1 MKRRDFL
8 KTLSVVPVVGL
19 MPTFVLSEQNV
30 VLSSTNNSVVGL
42 NKIVTII
49 QNDKRLN
56 RRVSADDIADAI
68 GCVQR
73 MNEILIEAVV
83 QTGVANDKH
92 ISMADTRELNDYIF
106 HNYHDEWV
114 ELHGDDSD
122 NEETGFHKVV
132 NDGAS
137 TKLFGVNAINRVADG
152 IYHLGF
158 ESHLKNRLLN
168 EDANANA
175 SYKKVAIWLD
185 ALLRED
191 LEAGRLENLDV
202 HEVVGDTDSGLD
214 KVIDIIY
221 NDTGLQ
227 KRISTGDMREG
238 AKSANAMNGLLLEAI
253 DAVGAGNTGSF
264 TINDIKLVN
273 KYLVANSADE
283 WVKWHGDDENNEETG
298 YHKVQSDGATTKLY
312 DKNAINKVFD
322 GIYHLGFATTYKN
335 NLMNEDGAKN
345 VTFSNV
351 TAWLNELLSDDL
363 TNQQEDLKILIPLYS
378 YPNWWDASNYV
389 WQKILDVKQ
398 HYPDAQITAIVN
410 PSNGHFREQNSD
422 YVKGIQDLMGANIKL
437 IGYVYTLYGNRA
449 IDEVIDDI
457 EAWKQYYKALGVS
470 GIFFD
475 EVSTNSLKLSHYSQ
489 LSSEARNRGFDF
501 VVLNP
506 GITTDKAYIESGIA
520 DVVVSY
526 ENENNALLTN
536 PPANYNVPTQSTEL
550 SLLIHTMESN
560 NVNELITFAREHQFA
575 YIYFTEDGL
584 DGNPWDS
591 ISEYFEDEVIK
602 MRV

>member
-1 MKRRDFL
+1 
-8 KTLSVVPVVGL
+8 
-19 MPTFVLSEQNV
+19 
-30 VLSSTNNSVVGL
+30 
-42 NKIVTII
+42 
-49 QNDKRLN
+49 
-56 RRVSADDIADAI
+56 
-68 GCVQR
+68 
-73 MNEILIEAVV
+73 
-83 QTGVANDKH
+83 
-92 ISMADTRELNDYIF
+92 
-106 HNYHDEWV
+106 
-114 ELHGDDSD
+114 
-122 NEETGFHKVV
+122 
-132 NDGAS
+132 
-137 TKLFGVNAINRVADG
+137 
-152 IYHLGF
+152 
-158 ESHLKNRLLN
+158 
-168 EDANANA
+168 
-175 SYKKVAIWLD
+175 
-185 ALLRED
+185 
-191 LEAGRLENLDV
+191 
-202 HEVVGDTDSGLD
+202 
-214 KVIDIIY
+214 
-221 NDTGLQ
+221 
-227 KRISTGDMREG
+227 
-238 AKSANAMNGLLLEAI
+238 
-253 DAVGAGNTGSF
+253 
-264 TINDIKLVN
+264 LVN

-283 WVKWHGDDENNEETG
+283 WAKWHGDDENNEETG

-312 DKNAINKVFD
+312 GKNAINKVFD

-335 NLMNEDGAKN
+335 NLTNEDGAKN
-345 VTFSNV
+345 VSFKNV
-351 TAWLNELLSDDL
+351 TAWLNQLLADDL
-363 TNQQEDLKILIPLYS
+363 SNQQEDLKILIPLYS
-378 YPNWWDASNYV
+378 YPNWWDASNYM
-389 WQKILDVKQ
+389 WQKILDIKQ
-398 HYPDAQITAIVN
+398 QYPDAQITAIVN

-422 YVKGIQDLMGANIKL
+422 YVRGLQDLMGANIKL
-437 IGYVYTLYGNRA
+437 IGYVYTQYGNRA

-536 PPANYNVPTQSTEL
+536 PPATYNTPTQSTEL

-560 NVNELITFAREHQFA
+560 NVDDLIAFAREHQFA